1 MMEKNRFMRII
12 LFFDL
17 PVVTAKG
24 KREYKRFVNFL
35 ISEGFI
41 RLQFSVY
48 CKLCINADAAN
59 TESKHIMSE
68 TPMEGDVRYMII
80 TETQY
85 QGIINVNNTHSL
97 QELITTDDRT
107 IMIGGMNDEN

>member
-1 MMEKNRFMRII
+1 
-12 LFFDL
+12 
-17 PVVTAKG
+17 
-24 KREYKRFVNFL
+24 
-35 ISEGFI
+35 
-41 RLQFSVY
+41 
-48 CKLCINADAAN
+48 
-59 TESKHIMSE
+59 MSE
-68 TPMEGDVRYMII
+68 TPKEGDVRYMII